1 MNTHTA
7 IANWVTAQRI
17 TISEDELG
25 FGFRLEIVESVKGL
39 VTTNASITLSEQ
51 GVLSLLG
58 EVAGDLGYKVI
69 RKLEVV

>member
-1 MNTHTA
+1 MDTH
-7 IANWVTAQRI
+7 IAVANRVTAQRI

-25 FGFRLEIVESVKGL
+25 FGFRLEIVESIKGI
-39 VTTNASITLSEQ
+39 VTTKASVTLSEQ